1 MIFTRLEHFWI
12 TYFSKLFQNFGLE
25 APYFLIRLSF
35 SLLHKQKQVK
45 RGIFTRPFVA
55 MFQTLQFQ
63 IKKKNFYRVLNCSSI
78 VVNIILNFNQ
88 TNFFT
93 SFCQQL
99 SAQDTYKYDS
109 YTKHVIIEQIQV
121 PPSFSP
127 GRYTCFPFRKYAYV
141 DFSPKK

>member
-1 MIFTRLEHFWI
+1 MIFTRLEHFWT

-63 IKKKNFYRVLNCSSI
+63 IKKKNFYGVLNCSSI
-78 VVNIILNFNQ
+78 IVNIALNVNQ
-88 TNFFT
+88 AHSLT

-99 SAQDTYKYDS
+99 SAQATYKSDFLHKACNYRADLGS
-109 YTKHVIIEQIQV
+109 SIFFSRKIYMF
-121 PPSFSP
+121 SFQKV
-127 GRYTCFPFRKYAYV
+127 RLC
-141 DFSPKK
+141 